1 MSIELKIP
9 EVGESVQEVYI
20 VKWLK
25 NEGDRFEEDEDLVEL
40 ESEKASIPLP
50 ARGAGVVE
58 KILYPAGSTVAVG
71 QTVAILAPA
80 AAEAGA
86 PTATPAQ
93 VPAEGKAEP
102 AVVSTAPGTAGEE
115 SATRDTDRP
124 AGPSARRE
132 LRKHGLQPGDV
143 PAAGKRL
150 TREDVEQFVRGR
162 EETETSAPAASP
174 APAAAA
180 AAVPAAAGRSAATT
194 GAIVPAS
201 SSKLPASLPPGP
213 VTAPATASAP
223 AARKPA
229 APAPDERWVPLSP
242 IRRRIA
248 ERLVRGQH
256 EAALLTTFNE
266 IDMSAVMEL
275 RRRHQESFQKRY
287 GVKLGFMS
295 FFVKAVTT
303 ALQQIPEL
311 NAQIRDE
318 HIVYRDSCHIGVA
331 VGTKRGLLVPVLR
344 HAETMTFAGIET
356 SIRDFAERADAG
368 KLSPDEL
375 QGGTFTISNGGVY
388 GSLLSTPLI
397 NPPQSGV
404 LGMHAIQ
411 ERPVGLNGQIVL
423 RPMMYVALTYD
434 HRLVDGREA
443 VTFLVTV
450 KQAIEDPSRL
460 LLEA

>member
-71 QTVAILAPA
+71 QTVAILASAPATVGTATGPA
-80 AAEAGA
+80 ASTTAAA
-86 PTATPAQ
+86 P
-93 VPAEGKAEP
+93 VEGKGESR
-102 AVVSTAPGTAGEE
+102 VVSAAPGTAAEE
-115 SATRDTDRP
+115 TAAGDSDRP
-124 AGPSARRE
+124 ASPSARRE
-132 LRKHGLQPGDV
+132 LRKHGLQPSDV

-162 EETETSAPAASP
+162 EESETTVPAAVPVPAAPA
-174 APAAAA
+174 
-180 AAVPAAAGRSAATT
+180 PAAAGRSVATT
-194 GAIVPAS
+194 GAIVPAG
-201 SSKLPASLPPGP
+201 SSKLPAPLPPAA
-213 VTAPATASAP
+213 VTAPATASA
-223 AARKPA
+223 ARKPA
-229 APAPDERWVPLSP
+229 ASAPDERWVPLSP

-275 RRRHQESFQKRY
+275 RRRHQDSFQKRY

-411 ERPVGLNGQIVL
+411 ERPVGINGQIVL

-443 VTFLVTV
+443 VTFLLTV

>member
-1 MSIELKIP
+1 MSTELKIP

-50 ARGAGVVE
+50 ARNAGIVE
-58 KILYPAGSTVAVG
+58 KILFPAGSTVAVG

-80 AAEAGA
+80 TGSPPAPAAAQ
-86 PTATPAQ
+86 TATATD
-93 VPAEGKAEP
+93 AGKEAEP
-102 AVVSTAPGTAGEE
+102 AAASSKSAGEVTP
-115 SATRDTDRP
+115 ADADRP

-132 LRKHGLQPGDV
+132 LRKHGLQPSEV
-143 PAAGKRL
+143 PTSGKRL

-162 EETETSAPAASP
+162 EEGESAAPSGPTSAPAP

-180 AAVPAAAGRSAATT
+180 PAAKG

-201 SSKLPASLPPGP
+201 TTKLPASVAPVSSGPPA
-213 VTAPATASAP
+213 VPATA
-223 AARKPA
+223 AAKKPL

-266 IDMSAVMEL
+266 IDMTAVIEL

-318 HIVYRDSCHIGVA
+318 HIVYRDACHIGVA

-443 VTFLVTV
+443 VTFLITV